1 VVESYFDYLLIFNAA
16 GQLLLPI
23 GGTGSGVG
31 QFYQPGG
38 VWIDQ
43 RDRIYVADTF
53 NGRVVVLQY
62 LKEGT

>member
-1 VVESYFDYLLIFNAA
+1 
-16 GQLLLPI
+16 LLPI